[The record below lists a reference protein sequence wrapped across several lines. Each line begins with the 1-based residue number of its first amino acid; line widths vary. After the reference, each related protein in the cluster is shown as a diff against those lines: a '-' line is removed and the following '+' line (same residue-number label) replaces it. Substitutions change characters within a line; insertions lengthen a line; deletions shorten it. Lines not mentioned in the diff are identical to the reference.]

1 MEGSSR
7 RYKVALVGLGT
18 MGRVHA
24 RVLRGLENRYELTGA
39 YDPRLDAPTP
49 EGFDRLAT
57 DDEAIARAEVVVIAS
72 PIETHA
78 RVASRALA
86 AGRHVLVE
94 KPICATSAEATVLVA
109 AARGGPRLFVGHSER
124 FNPVVRVLA
133 RLVRAEEVHQIDLRR
148 VGWSRPGGGGAI
160 VNFGVHDLDLAAYL
174 GGGEI
179 ALRGAVG
186 TAVGVDGED
195 FAHVLFSTA
204 GGGGGHV
211 YVDGRSPIRERTI
224 VLETDRW
231 VYHGDLLGHRL
242 VRYAR
247 ASSAKTD
254 VPLPL
259 DEPLLAQACA
269 LADALDGKGSRELA
283 TGTDGARAVNLV
295 ERAAACFADEGA
307 SRASRFQGT
316 PG

>member
-1 MEGSSR
+1 
-7 RYKVALVGLGT
+7 

-24 RVLRGLENRYELTGA
+24 RVLRGLDKRYEVTGG

-49 EGFDRLAT
+49 AGFERLAT

-78 RVASRALA
+78 RIATRALA

-94 KPICATSAEATVLVA
+94 KPICATTAEASALVA
-109 AARGGPRLFVGHSER
+109 VARGGARLFVGHSER

-133 RLVRAEEVHQIDLRR
+133 RLVRAEDVLQIDLRR

-174 GGGEI
+174 AGGEI

-186 TAVGVDGED
+186 PTGRVDGED

-204 GGGGGHV
+204 DGAAGHI

-224 VLETDRW
+224 VLTTDGW

-242 VRYAR
+242 IRYAR
-247 ASSAKTD
+247 VSSAKTD

-259 DEPLLAQACA
+259 DEPVLAQACA

-283 TGTDGARAVNLV
+283 TGADGARAVNLV
-295 ERAAACFADEGA
+295 ERAAAFFADQGA
-307 SRASRFQGT
+307 ARASRFQGT